1 MRFARSFLA
10 LAALCAAAACAD
22 GASRITAPSDPSHEE
37 TAVGGGWIGSNNVA
51 EDDDGW
57 IGTGV
62 AENGGGWA
70 GSGNTTP
77 PPADTTDDN
86 SYGGTWIGSGN

>member
-22 GASRITAPSDPSHEE
+22 GASRITAPTDPSHNE
-37 TAVGGGWIGSNNVA
+37 TADG
-51 EDDDGW
+51 DGW

-62 AENGGGWA
+62 TENGGTWN
-70 GSGNTTP
+70 GSGNNTP
-77 PPADTTDDN
+77 PPADTTAFGGGWVGSDN
-86 SYGGTWIGSGN
+86 

>member
-22 GASRITAPSDPSHEE
+22 GASRITAPTDPSHDE
-37 TAVGGGWIGSNNVA
+37 TAVRGGWIGSDNVA
-51 EDDDGW
+51 GEGDGW

-62 AENGGGWA
+62 TEDGGTWN
-70 GSGNTTP
+70 GSGNNTP
-77 PPADTTDDN
+77 PPADTTDN
-86 SYGGTWIGSGN
+86 GYGGTWNGSGN

>member
-22 GASRITAPSDPSHEE
+22 GASRITAPSDPSHDE
-37 TAVGGGWIGSNNVA
+37 TAVGGGWGGSGNA
-51 EDDDGW
+51 TQD
-57 IGTGV
+57 
-62 AENGGGWA
+62 GGWG

-77 PPADTTDDN
+77 PPPPSDSTGM
-86 SYGGTWIGSGN
+86 GGWGGSGN

>member
-37 TAVGGGWIGSNNVA
+37 TAVGGGWVGSDNVT
-51 EDDDGW
+51 D
-57 IGTGV
+57 
-62 AENGGGWA
+62 GGGWA
-70 GSGNTTP
+70 GSGNATEPT
-77 PPADTTDDN
+77 DTTGT

>member
-22 GASRITAPSDPSHEE
+22 GASRITAPTDRSHNE
-37 TAVGGGWIGSNNVA
+37 TAVGGGWVGSDNVA
-51 EDDDGW
+51 GEGDGW

-62 AENGGGWA
+62 TEDGGWG
-70 GSGNTTP
+70 GSGNNTP
-77 PPADTTDDN
+77 PPPPPSDTIDDGI
-86 SYGGTWIGSGN
+86 GGWIGSGN